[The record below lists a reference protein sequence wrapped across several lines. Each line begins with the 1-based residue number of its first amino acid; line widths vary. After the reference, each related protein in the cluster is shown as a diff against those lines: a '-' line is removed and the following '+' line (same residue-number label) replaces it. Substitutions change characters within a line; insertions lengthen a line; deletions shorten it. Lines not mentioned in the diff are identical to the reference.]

1 MSTVRSHGSLHGP
14 TKSWWRQPASR
25 LSSHPASGDQQPES
39 TETNPSWPQRASTAR
54 STRRRISGCATS
66 PSPLVLKQLLIGAL
80 LASQTVLVAAAE
92 PTPLQAWLKS
102 RRMAVAKNWAQ
113 SETWDDICNA
123 MRIDNRDCGLGTCI
137 MGACTCDVG
146 WSGPLCDDVDE
157 CYQWSPC
164 QNGGS
169 CFQSA
174 DVVAGHRVLGTNKFV
189 CACSAGFDGRR
200 CQCRECG
207 PHGVCQDDGTCSCRY
222 GWSGVGCLLAPDPCM
237 WPVRVH
243 CGAHGKCISSHP
255 QSSHCQCTGGFS
267 GVACDQSPD
276 ACLHP
281 AIVVCGM
288 HGSCVD
294 GACICTDG
302 YRGPRCMV
310 APPPKKPAYDG
321 SAIKARLRRGNFVI
335 LSPNSCLYG
344 ESL

>member
-1 MSTVRSHGSLHGP
+1 
-14 TKSWWRQPASR
+14 
-25 LSSHPASGDQQPES
+25 
-39 TETNPSWPQRASTAR
+39 
-54 STRRRISGCATS
+54 
-66 PSPLVLKQLLIGAL
+66 VLKQLLIGAL

-321 SAIKARLRRGNFVI
+321 SAVKAAAAQKRQAEIASVEHRHEQSRQRAEVKRGRSWPPA
-335 LSPNSCLYG
+335 LSNSRPPPRPAPPTPVMLPVNWG
-344 ESL
+344 GDGKKRGSADRGVKGFF